1 VVLRFTDYNI
11 LMTTAAQSF
20 YHPDPA
26 VIVASPNPG
35 VRKQILQ
42 NLLQSSISAA
52 EALGG
57 ADALGKL
64 ESSECQL
71 LFLDRRL
78 PDLDAEELLQIIH
91 RRFPGIDVLLLD
103 DSGHPLLPSQWRSAG
118 AHHLFETIGRWTAP
132 ERPTHSPQTGLAT
145 VEPLPGMIGQSPCM
159 QAVYRMARLVAS
171 RTTPVLITGASGTGK
186 EVVAQ
191 AIHRLSLRASKEFV
205 VINCAAIPE
214 ALLESELFGYV
225 RGAFTG
231 AVQSRVGR
239 IHGAHGGTLF
249 LDEVGELPLGMQA
262 KLLRFLEQGEVQ
274 RLGSSD
280 VFRVDV
286 RVLAASNVNL
296 AELAERK
303 LFREDLFYRLSV
315 FPIELPPLAQRHGD
329 VEPLARHFLRMFDP
343 ENANAGMLPDTV
355 HLLEKHSWPG
365 NVRELQHVI
374 ERASILAE
382 GGPILL
388 EHLGLPG
395 SDIAKLATAGGHFA

>member
-1 VVLRFTDYNI
+1 LSDYNI
-11 LMTTAAQSF
+11 LMTTLAQPF
-20 YHPDPA
+20 YRPDPA

-35 VRKQILQ
+35 IRKQIVQ
-42 NLLQSSISAA
+42 NLLQSRIPAA

-103 DSGHPLLPSQWRSAG
+103 ESGHPLLPLQWRSAG
-118 AHHLFETIGRWTAP
+118 AHHLFEAIGRWEVAETVAC
-132 ERPTHSPQTGLAT
+132 SPQTAPAAI
-145 VEPLPGMIGQSPCM
+145 EPLPGMVGQSPCM
-159 QAVYRMARLVAS
+159 HVVYRMARLVAP
-171 RTTPVLITGASGTGK
+171 RTTPVLISGASGTGK

-262 KLLRFLEQGEVQ
+262 KLLRFLDQGEVQ

-303 LFREDLFYRLSV
+303 QFREDLFYRLSV
-315 FPIELPPLAQRHGD
+315 FPIELPPLAQRRGD
-329 VEPLARHFLRMFDP
+329 IEPLARHFLRTFEP
-343 ENANAGMLPDTV
+343 ENANTALLQETV
-355 HLLEKHSWPG
+355 RLLEEHSWPG

-382 GGPILL
+382 GGPILP

-395 SDIAKLATAGGHFA
+395 SDIAKLANAGGHFA